1 MNNKPLKIVADENM
15 PAVREMFAGLGEVI
29 TLPGRQMRSDQL
41 ADADILLVRSVTPVN
56 DALLNNSP
64 VRFVGTATIGTD
76 HIDTAL
82 LRQREIGFSSAPGC
96 NADAVVEYVLSA
108 LYQLAD
114 EQGFKPS
121 DRTFGVIG
129 AGNVGGRLVKRLK
142 ALGLSV
148 LVNDPPR
155 QQAGDE
161 GLVGLDRL
169 LAEADFICMHTPLT
183 RDGDHPSF
191 HLMDEV
197 RLASLKPGAI
207 LLNAGR
213 GPAIDNIALLNLSEQ
228 RPDLTLVLDVWEHEP
243 VVDPRLAGQV
253 RIVSPHIAG
262 YSQDGKIR
270 GTWMLYRACCQ
281 YLGLEVEHQL
291 EHFLPRPALAE
302 VTVNDQ
308 ITPLEL
314 IRLRYDPYRDDR
326 ALRATLKQPEGTRA
340 LDFDALRK
348 HYPVR
353 REFASLRV
361 KGVTDPALQQELSAL
376 GFTLAAPAEIA

>member
-1 MNNKPLKIVADENM
+1 LNNKPLKIVADENM
-15 PAVREMFAGLGEVI
+15 PAVREMFAALGEV
-29 TLPGRQMRSDQL
+29 TTVPGRQMSADQVK
-41 ADADILLVRSVTPVN
+41 DADILLVRSVTPV
-56 DALLNNSP
+56 DQALLAESP

-76 HIDTAL
+76 HIDTL
-82 LRQREIGFSSAPGC
+82 WLQQRQIGFSSAPGC

-108 LYQLAD
+108 IYHLAD
-114 EQGFKPS
+114 EQGFRPT

-129 AGNVGGRLVKRLK
+129 AGNVGGRLVKRLQ
-142 ALGLSV
+142 ALGLKV

-155 QQAGDE
+155 QQAGDQ
-161 GLVGLDRL
+161 GLVALDQL
-169 LAEADFICMHTPLT
+169 LDQADFICMHTPLT
-183 RDGDHPSF
+183 RDGDHPSY
-191 HLMDEV
+191 HLMDKA
-197 RLASLKPGAI
+197 RLEALRPGAI

-213 GPAIDNIALLNLSEQ
+213 GPAIDNSALLEVSEQ

-243 VVDPRLAGQV
+243 VVDHCLAERV

-270 GTWMLYRACCQ
+270 GTWMLYRACCEF
-281 YLGLEVEHQL
+281 LGLPLEHPL
-291 EHFLPRPALAE
+291 EHFLPAPALAE
-302 VTVNDQ
+302 VCVNDQ
-308 ITPLEL
+308 VSPLEL

-326 ALRATLKQPEGTRA
+326 ALRETLDQPEGPRA

-361 KGVTDPALQQELSAL
+361 KGVTDPALAQELSAL
-376 GFTLAAPAEIA
+376 GFTLAGGAEIA